1 MNERTTGG
9 LMTGT
14 ELEDYVAAVTA
25 RLGAIPDRDE
35 TLEEL
40 RSHLEEVRAEHTG
53 VALRDVLGE
62 PAAYADEL
70 RAAAGLPPYEPQRA
84 GAAAWFAAR
93 AAGARR
99 HAPHFLMDLR
109 AFWWGVRG
117 LALGVFVYA
126 LIPAVQKAFEYNEY
140 AGMWSHWLSP
150 DEVFTVVATTLG
162 SALATTVL
170 VLLLVV
176 GVLLSIWAG
185 GVLARGAGPRW
196 VSTVVGALGVLL
208 GVWFLNLLWVAL
220 TSGVSERLTQLL
232 NDGSFPGPPF

>member
-117 LALGVFVYA
+117 LALGVLVYA
-126 LIPAVQKAFEYNEY
+126 LIPAVQFAVANNEY
-140 AGMWSHWLSP
+140 AGMWSYLLSP
-150 DEVFTVVATTLG
+150 DHVFTVIASSWG
-162 SALATTVL
+162 SAYAMTVM
-170 VLLLVV
+170 VLLLLLGVLVSVWVGGALARGRGPRWLASTVGVAGVVLGIWFV
-176 GVLLSIWAG
+176 GVLWAL
-185 GVLARGAGPRW
+185 VTSA
-196 VSTVVGALGVLL
+196 
-208 GVWFLNLLWVAL
+208 VW
-220 TSGVSERLTQLL
+220 ERLDQVMS
-232 NDGSFPGPPF
+232 DGSFPSAPF